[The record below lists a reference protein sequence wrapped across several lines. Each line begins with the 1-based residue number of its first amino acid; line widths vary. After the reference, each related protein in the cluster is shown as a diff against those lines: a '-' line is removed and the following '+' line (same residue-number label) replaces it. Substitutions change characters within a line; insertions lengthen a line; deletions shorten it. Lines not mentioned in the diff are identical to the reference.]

1 MISTDKE
8 ATSSR
13 NSTTDPRRELLS
25 RIVASSHFSKSERL
39 SSLLI
44 YVCDLTLNGLADDIS
59 EQKIGGAVFGR
70 SEDYDSANDG
80 IVRTQVSRLRQK
92 LELYFDGEGAEEAI
106 RIVIPRGG
114 YVPFFIPRSLSDN
127 QVPAITS
134 ASVAEPV
141 ITSVEQSPVKV
152 PRNRNLTLAWS
163 LVGVLAIT
171 VLALLLLRSTGVFT
185 RAQPTYI
192 AGDSLWSQL
201 FVADQQ
207 TMIVPADSSLVI
219 WEGLMKRDIGLAE
232 YLSAD
237 YRTAI
242 PTTATSLQQ
251 EAEVVAQG
259 RYTSIIDLEMTQFFS
274 QISLAK
280 KSKLEV
286 RYARDLR
293 PNDLKE
299 GNIILSGA
307 SEANPWVQLFEHD
320 MNFVFTYDRA
330 HGTSSVHNRLPR
342 QGEPRQWDS
351 TPNDEQHHV
360 FGVVAYLP
368 NLSGDGNVLILEG
381 TSMAGTECALDFVS
395 DNSQL
400 LPFLEQIRRPD
411 GKLPHFEVVLGTNN
425 MSGSSVKNSILA
437 WRTTS

>member
-8 ATSSR
+8 AIPSR

-70 SEDYDSANDG
+70 CEDYDSANDG

-92 LELYFDGEGAEEAI
+92 LELYFDGEGADESI

-114 YVPFFIPRSLSDN
+114 YVPFFIPRSLSEN
-127 QVPAITS
+127 PGPVVAP
-134 ASVAEPV
+134 ASVTEPV
-141 ITSVEQSPVKV
+141 ISSAERSQVEA
-152 PRNRNLTLAWS
+152 PRHRSLFLAWS
-163 LVGVLAIT
+163 LVGILAIAVLA
-171 VLALLLLRSTGVFT
+171 LLLRSTGAFT
-185 RAQPTYI
+185 KAQPTYI
-192 AGDSLWSQL
+192 AGHSLWSQL
-201 FVADQQ
+201 FIPDQQ
-207 TMIVPADSSLVI
+207 TMIVPADSSLVM
-219 WEGLMKRDIGLAE
+219 WQGLMKRDIGLAE

-237 YRTAI
+237 YRTVI
-242 PTTATSLQQ
+242 PATPLQQ
-251 EAEVVAQG
+251 EAEVVGRG

-274 QISLAK
+274 QISQAE
-280 KSKLEV
+280 KSKLDV

-293 PNDLKE
+293 PNDLKQ

-320 MNFVFTYDRA
+320 MNFVFSYDRA
-330 HGTSSVHNRLPR
+330 HQITSVQNRLPR
-342 QGEPRQWDS
+342 EGEPRQWDS

-368 NLSGDGNVLILEG
+368 NLSGNGNVLILEG

-395 DNSQL
+395 DDSQL
-400 LPFLEQIRRPD
+400 LPFLKQIRHAD

-425 MSGSSVKNSILA
+425 MSGSAVKNSILA
-437 WRTTS
+437 WRTTN